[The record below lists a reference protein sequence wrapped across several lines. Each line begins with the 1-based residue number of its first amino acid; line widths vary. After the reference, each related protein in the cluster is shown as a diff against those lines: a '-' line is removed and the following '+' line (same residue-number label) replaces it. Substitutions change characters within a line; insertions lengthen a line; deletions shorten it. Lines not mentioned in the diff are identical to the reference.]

1 MALTDA
7 QQDRLTKLKKQNPG
21 LERRGIDRIGRQVV
35 LLPGEEPER
44 RRLRAITKTG
54 IVERV
59 AS

>member
-1 MALTDA
+1 MLTDA
-7 QQDRLTKLKKQNPG
+7 QHDALKRLQKRHRG
-21 LERRGIDRIGRQVV
+21 LEKRGIDTIGRQVV

-59 AS
+59 AL

>member
-7 QQDRLTKLKKQNPG
+7 QYDAFNRLKKRNPG
-21 LERRGIDRIGRQVV
+21 LEKRGIDRIGRQIV